1 MERTYSKHAAIRLT
15 ISYFTLHSPGEAP
28 LFRRLHNSM
37 RQDQLAGMSLMPNED
52 VLLMVPNGELSS
64 LMSLPSYD
72 FPAFHCL
79 FVKYTNEAVMEYSV
93 EQMAGQEK

>member
-1 MERTYSKHAAIRLT
+1 
-15 ISYFTLHSPGEAP
+15 
-28 LFRRLHNSM
+28 M
-37 RQDQLAGMSLMPNED
+37 RGDQLAGMSLLPNGD

-79 FVKYTNEAVMEYSV
+79 FVKYSTEPAVMEYSA
-93 EQMAGQEK
+93 EMGDMGQEKWVGLKIFLKL